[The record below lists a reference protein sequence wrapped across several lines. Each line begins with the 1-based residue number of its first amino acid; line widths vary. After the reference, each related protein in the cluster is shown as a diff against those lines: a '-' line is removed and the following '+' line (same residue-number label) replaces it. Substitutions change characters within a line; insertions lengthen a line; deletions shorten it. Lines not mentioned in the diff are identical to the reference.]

1 MKIHFFC
8 LLSKNDLKI
17 LRFRKQHMFNTEL
30 CSLMLSVLGESCVSW
45 LHTYCILGES
55 ETQPAQASQERRTDW
70 TPSIPRLD

>member
-55 ETQPAQASQERRTDW
+55 ENQAWSARDGRI
-70 TPSIPRLD
+70 SGL